1 MRTIPFASALT
12 IVVLA
17 VHVLGGL
24 LAAISPGAYLGLLG
38 SWVFMDLSGLATGGV
53 LLTGS
58 SILVGLVTV
67 AVVTWL
73 FGAALAL
80 LYNALA
86 GEREVRA

>member
-1 MRTIPFASALT
+1 MKAIPLANALT

-24 LAAISPGAYLGLLG
+24 LAAMSPGAYLSLIG
-38 SWVFMDLSGLATGGV
+38 SWMFVDFSGLAAGGV
-53 LLTGS
+53 LMTLP
-58 SILVGLVTV
+58 SILLGIATV
-67 AVVTWL
+67 AVGSWL